1 MTLERFLQSTNMGQ
15 SVSKIKARRKS
26 NGEEVE
32 IELRVNNGGITGGMQ
47 MYYWPDG
54 EWASVTKNEDGTY
67 TVDDAKLVVREKA
80 LAEQKRIQRNETIFY
95 VVVGVLI
102 LAAVVIFVIK
112 KRKILK

>member
-15 SVSKIKARRKS
+15 SVSKIKAYRKS

-32 IELRVNNGGITGGMQ
+32 IELRVNNGGITGGMRF
-47 MYYWPDG
+47 YYWNG
-54 EWASVTKNEDGTY
+54 EPVSVTKNEDGTY
-67 TVDDAKLVVREKA
+67 TVDDSKIAAQETA